1 MGNKANIQKLKEG
14 ALLGNGSNKPIYPH
28 TIDKAVNTKW
38 LGSYLPLDKVLS
50 NKCSNVLSYTTFS
63 LADTDNNEEEIRK
76 FYHLFSF
83 SDPNKRQT
91 FNTILHL
98 GHRDFKKYIQENG
111 DDNDVDYLSLYDNLS
126 LNSEECLQQRLMYR
140 CVTKLYIDAI
150 NLHTGSDFNFVLKDE
165 EGNLYN
171 NGDTIYFNS
180 YPGKLYLLLNDTNQ
194 NNSHFQE
201 LRDIVTNM
209 DTDIPHEL
217 YILSESGEQPNVD
230 YVTMNTKWHQ
240 AMSGYSDYQDPN
252 RLSTSASGEQ
262 LNISSLNVM
271 LDLMINGSALM
282 YILPSDYPVE
292 DVNESILSEYE
303 QQTKVGIIRISEVL
317 NRNGEP
323 MSLNNG
329 IMPCVFTAVFN
340 AQNNFM
346 FITEQTSVTLTK
358 AKGWKNSVMIK
369 GTNAAENSI
378 VEVSI
383 LPSGSNLFKI
393 GLDDQ
398 EEENYSDS
406 LTINGSDLEEGVNI
420 NIIPSTFTSNLNGKL
435 PFDGTAGTTSAT
447 LSCKYIDS
455 NSEVSTFS
463 NILINSITAE
473 ADAMSFV
480 NMEVTPVANVP
491 TASEGIACVALTLSN
506 NIEPITIS
514 NTYIKFT
521 KIVGNAASLS
531 DILIQN
537 VSYKYHLK
545 ETLDE
550 EMSFSNLDISSW
562 ESGNIPMIFSE
573 EMLANR
579 GLMLAVKI
587 PSVYNTYPVTMG
599 KVCIEGTTRSGKS
612 LKLIVPF
619 DFTDTQSSSF
629 NRELY
634 GRVIDWKEKNGEGT
648 ALLATDNGISTV
660 INVLTNG
667 VSTVLDSDAVKVV
680 NKLGDEAFA
689 NIATLT
695 SGNFLGVLT
704 EITEIPDHCFLNDV
718 NMTNVI
724 IPEGVTSIGYAAFC
738 GTGLTEVTIPDSVT
752 NIENMAFSECHNLE
766 TVDIGSGIT
775 KLVDGVFYNSENI
788 TDVYLRS
795 ETPVNID
802 TLQVL
807 HHQSQ
812 MFAAGS
818 EVTLHVPA
826 VEIEGM
832 TIKEAYENENSPWMN
847 IPNVTVTVVEIV
859 VQ

>member
-1 MGNKANIQKLKEG
+1 MEKAKIQKLRKDAMFSEG
-14 ALLGNGSNKPIYPH
+14 SKAPVYPC

-38 LGSYLPLDKVLS
+38 LNEYLPLNKVLD
-50 NKCSNVLSYTTFS
+50 NKSGNILSYTTFS
-63 LADTDNNEEEIRK
+63 LASSDNNEDEIRK

-83 SDPNKRQT
+83 SDPNKKQT

-98 GHRDFKKYIQENG
+98 SHRDFIKYVENHG
-111 DDNDVDYLSLYDNLS
+111 DDNDADYLSLYDYYS
-126 LNSEECLQQRLMYR
+126 IGSEECLQQRLMYK
-140 CVTKLYIDAI
+140 CVTKLYIDTV
-150 NLHTGSDFNFVLKDE
+150 NLHASSDFKFVVKDE
-165 EGNLYN
+165 DGNLYN
-171 NGDTIYFNS
+171 SGDTIYFNS

-194 NNSHFQE
+194 NNAHIQE
-201 LRDIVTNM
+201 LVDMVVVNTIN
-209 DTDIPHEL
+209 DKSKL
-217 YILSESGEQPNVD
+217 YILSESGEQPNPD
-230 YVTMNTKWHQ
+230 YITMNTKWHQ
-240 AMSGYSDYQDPN
+240 TWSDYKVYQDPN
-252 RLSTSASGEQ
+252 FLTSGRLDDHEGIGLSD
-262 LNISSLNVM
+262 LNFMI
-271 LDLMINGSALM
+271 DLMISGNALM
-282 YILPSDYPVE
+282 YILPSDYPTE
-292 DVNESILSEYE
+292 INETILSEYE
-303 QQTKVGIIRISEVL
+303 SQTKAGIIRISEVFE
-317 NRNGEP
+317 RNGQP
-323 MSLNNG
+323 IPLVNG
-329 IMPCVFTAVFN
+329 VMPCVFTVVFN
-340 AQNNFM
+340 PQNKFM
-346 FITEQTSVTLTK
+346 FVMEQTSVTLTK

-398 EEENYSDS
+398 EEEDYSDS
-406 LTINGSDLEEGVNI
+406 LTISGSDLEEGVNV
-420 NIIPSTFTSNLNGKL
+420 NIIPSTFTSNSNGKL
-435 PFDGTAGTTSAT
+435 PFDGTAGRTSAT

-463 NILINSITAE
+463 NVLINSFTEE
-473 ADAMSFV
+473 ADAISFV
-480 NMEVTPVANVP
+480 SMEVTPVANVP
-491 TASEGIACVALTLSN
+491 TASNPIACVALTLENS
-506 NIEPITIS
+506 IEPITI
-514 NTYIKFT
+514 TKIDIRFT
-521 KIVGNAASLS
+521 KIVGDVASLS
-531 DILIQN
+531 DTLIQN
-537 VSYKYHLK
+537 VSFKYHLK
-545 ETLDE
+545 ETSDE
-550 EMSFSNLDISSW
+550 EMSFDNLDISSW
-562 ESGNIPMIFSE
+562 ESATAPMTFSE

-587 PSVYNTYPVTMG
+587 PSVYNTHPVTIG
-599 KVCIEGTTRSGKS
+599 KVYIEGTTRSGKS

-629 NRELY
+629 NHDMYERL
-634 GRVIDWKEKNGEGT
+634 IDWKEKNGEGT

-826 VEIEGM
+826 VEIEG
-832 TIKEAYENENSPWMN
+832 TALKEIYKNENSPWMN

>member
-38 LGSYLPLDKVLS
+38 LNSYLPLDKVLS

-63 LADTDNNEEEIRK
+63 LADTDNDEEEIRK
-76 FYHLFSF
+76 FYHLFTF
-83 SDPNKRQT
+83 SDPNKKQT

-98 GHRDFKKYIQENG
+98 SHRDFIKYVEDHG
-111 DDNDVDYLSLYDNLS
+111 DDNDVDYLSLYDYYS
-126 LNSEECLQQRLMYR
+126 IGSEECLQQRLMYK
-140 CVTKLYIDAI
+140 CVTKLYIDAV
-150 NLHTGSDFNFVLKDE
+150 NLHASSDFKFVVKDE
-165 EGNLYN
+165 DGNLYN
-171 NGDTIYFNS
+171 SGDTIYFNS

-194 NNSHFQE
+194 NNAHFQE
-201 LRDIVTNM
+201 LRDMVLGESGNK
-209 DTDIPHEL
+209 L
-217 YILSESGEQPNVD
+217 YKLYVLSESGEQPNPD
-230 YVTMNTKWHQ
+230 YTTMNTKWHQ
-240 AMSGYSDYQDPN
+240 TLSDYKVYQDPN
-252 RLSTSASGEQ
+252 FLTRLSEGESVRLGD
-262 LNISSLNVM
+262 LNFM
-271 LDLMINGSALM
+271 LDLMITGSALM
-282 YILPSDYPVE
+282 YILPSDYPTE
-292 DVNESILSEYE
+292 INETILSEYE
-303 QQTKVGIIRISEVL
+303 SQTKAGTIRISEIFE
-317 NRNGEP
+317 RDGQP
-323 MSLNNG
+323 MPLVNG
-329 IMPCVFTAVFN
+329 IMPCVFTVVFN
-340 AQNNFM
+340 PQNSFM
-346 FITEQTSVTLTK
+346 FVMEQTSVTLTK
-358 AKGWKNSVMIK
+358 AKGWKNSVLIK
-369 GTNAAENSI
+369 GTNAAENST

-383 LPSGSNLFKI
+383 LPAGSNLFKI

-398 EEENYSDS
+398 EEEDYSDS
-406 LTINGSDLEEGVNI
+406 LTISGSDLEEGVNI
-420 NIIPSTFTSNLNGKL
+420 NIIPSTFTSNSNGKL

-463 NILINSITAE
+463 NVLINSVTAE

-480 NMEVTPVANVP
+480 NMEVTPIANVP

-531 DILIQN
+531 DTLIQN
-537 VSYKYHLK
+537 ISFKYHLK
-545 ETLDE
+545 ETSDE
-550 EMSFSNLDISSW
+550 EMSFDNLDINSW
-562 ESGNIPMIFSE
+562 ESGSTPMIFSE

-579 GLMLAVKI
+579 GLMLAIKI

-599 KVCIEGTTRSGKS
+599 KVCIEGATRSGKS

-648 ALLATDNGISTV
+648 ALLATDNGIGTV
-660 INVLTNG
+660 INILTNG
-667 VSTVLDSDAVKVV
+667 VSTILDSDAVKTVG
-680 NKLGDEAFA
+680 KLDDEAFA

-695 SGNFLGVLT
+695 SGNFLEVLT
-704 EITEIPDHCFLNDV
+704 EITEIPNHCFLNDV

-766 TVDIGSGIT
+766 TIDIGSGIT
-775 KLVDGVFYNSENI
+775 ELVDGVFYNSENI

-802 TLQVL
+802 TPQVL

-812 MFAAGS
+812 IFAAGS

-826 VEIEGM
+826 VEIEG
-832 TIKEAYENENSPWMN
+832 TSLKEIYENENSPWMN
-847 IPNVTVTVVEIV
+847 IPDVTVTVVEIV
-859 VQ
+859 VE